1 MSAPT
6 ETQDIDFL
14 SRPILGNGSHI
25 FSPVA
30 DTTEVWLILNN
41 QVNSASKN

>member
-1 MSAPT
+1 LP
-6 ETQDIDFL
+6 
-14 SRPILGNGSHI
+14 RPIPGNGSHF

-41 QVNSASKN
+41 QVNSDLTN